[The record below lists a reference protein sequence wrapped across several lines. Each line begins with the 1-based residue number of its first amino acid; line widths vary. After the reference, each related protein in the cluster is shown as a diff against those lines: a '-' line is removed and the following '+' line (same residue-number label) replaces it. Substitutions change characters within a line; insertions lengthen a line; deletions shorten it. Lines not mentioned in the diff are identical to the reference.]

1 MEKII
6 ILKKG
11 EGINTHA
18 FKADYALEENE
29 TTYTVKR
36 NKYGSCNVVIEKDF
50 LKHAIEHSIKVIENF
65 EDAYLEYKLIASKL
79 LELDVVN
86 SELTFGARKDFRAYS
101 KLLKKHL
108 DELCYLLQLHHDLI
122 VETFKD
128 NREYL
133 EVIQDVKSKCKGK

>member
-1 MEKII
+1 MEKIVI
-6 ILKKG
+6 ANGDEKFDTRLLKAG
-11 EGINTHA
+11 YT
-18 FKADYALEENE
+18 LEENE

-36 NKYGSCNVVIEKDF
+36 NRYGSCNVVIEKDF
-50 LKHAIEHSIKVIENF
+50 LKHAIEHSVKVIENF

-79 LELDVVN
+79 LELDEVH

-108 DELCYLLQLHHDLI
+108 HELCSLLDSHHDLI
-122 VETFKD
+122 VGTFKD